1 MNSEAAAAARMQ
13 PSQTVILV
21 PRTEM
26 SIRRF
31 HGDGPAREIEEF
43 LQNVERA
50 WKSQHMVHPEEKCD
64 FLFAHL
70 GEAVKAELRC
80 HPQTTRACPDA
91 LVQILRSTYGERRSI
106 NCLIGELFRI
116 SQHQYESVRAYS
128 HRLLQAFEALTDRQR
143 ALSETPFSKSILR
156 DQFVENLSDRILR
169 RDLRERLLDRPETEF
184 LALRDMAIRWAQDED
199 VAPQVNV
206 TCREIKIEGQLAAL
220 SKQVEELAAQIVR
233 LQFSGPQNYSCP
245 HCNNHQ
251 PDHISSNV
259 RQISSQPGRQPNRT
273 LHHKRP
279 TTKNRKCYTCG
290 KPGHLARNCRLQN
303 RFQGQRKKPGNRAH
317 QQHPS
322 RSNCSNCGSRDHFTR
337 ACPDV
342 AAAVNHVQVAS
353 VEQPQA
359 VQLQPAPKPT
369 ELSVEV
375 PQNPRRSNTVPDSLV
390 RRNQPAVAEMM
401 SIHSEVASPDTSSNH
416 AEGGRETNPFLQFHP
431 VQPESTLLSHEVP
444 ELQKKR
450 NDLLNIGC
458 RVLVEQRVRGQG
470 RMFMQYEPSCFIIT
484 AVPKYASGWYMVE
497 AEDGSTYRYVR
508 EEEMKFVSSPY

>member
-1 MNSEAAAAARMQ
+1 MAMVQ
-13 PSQTVILV
+13 PEKLKSFFKMLRELGSLNTWCIQ
-21 PRTEM
+21 
-26 SIRRF
+26 RR
-31 HGDGPAREIEEF
+31 
-43 LQNVERA
+43 N
-50 WKSQHMVHPEEKCD
+50 
-64 FLFAHL
+64 
-70 GEAVKAELRC
+70 VKAELRC
-80 HPQTTRACPDA
+80 QPQTKKARPEA
-91 LVQILRSTYGERRSI
+91 LMRGLRSTYGERRSV
-106 NCLIGELFRI
+106 NCLIGQLFRI
-116 SQHQYESVRAYS
+116 SQHQYESVRTYS
-128 HRLLQAFEALTDRQR
+128 HRLFQAFEALTDRQR

-220 SKQVEELAAQIVR
+220 SKQVEELAAQIVL
-233 LQFSGPQNYSCP
+233 LQLSGPQNYSCP

-279 TTKNRKCYTCG
+279 ATKNRKCYTCG

-303 RFQGQRKKPGNRAH
+303 RFQGQRKKPGKQAH

-322 RSNCSNCGSRDHFTR
+322 RSNCSNRGSQDHFTR

-342 AAAVNHVQVAS
+342 TAALNHVQVAS

-390 RRNQPAVAEMM
+390 RRSQPAVAEMM
-401 SIHSEVASPDTSSNH
+401 SIHTEVASSDTSGNH
-416 AEGGRETNPFLQFHP
+416 AEG
-431 VQPESTLLSHEVP
+431 
-444 ELQKKR
+444 
-450 NDLLNIGC
+450 
-458 RVLVEQRVRGQG
+458 
-470 RMFMQYEPSCFIIT
+470 
-484 AVPKYASGWYMVE
+484 
-497 AEDGSTYRYVR
+497 
-508 EEEMKFVSSPY
+508 

>member
-1 MNSEAAAAARMQ
+1 MSRMSDTEA
-13 PSQTVILV
+13 VLV
-21 PRTEM
+21 RGQG
-26 SIRRF
+26 F
-31 HGDGPAREIEEF
+31 DREI
-43 LQNVERA
+43 
-50 WKSQHMVHPEEKCD
+50 
-64 FLFAHL
+64 
-70 GEAVKAELRC
+70 
-80 HPQTTRACPDA
+80 
-91 LVQILRSTYGERRSI
+91 
-106 NCLIGELFRI
+106 
-116 SQHQYESVRAYS
+116 
-128 HRLLQAFEALTDRQR
+128 
-143 ALSETPFSKSILR
+143 
-156 DQFVENLSDRILR
+156 
-169 RDLRERLLDRPETEF
+169 
-184 LALRDMAIRWAQDED
+184 
-199 VAPQVNV
+199 
-206 TCREIKIEGQLAAL
+206 
-220 SKQVEELAAQIVR
+220 
-233 LQFSGPQNYSCP
+233 
-245 HCNNHQ
+245 
-251 PDHISSNV
+251 
-259 RQISSQPGRQPNRT
+259 
-273 LHHKRP
+273 
-279 TTKNRKCYTCG
+279 
-290 KPGHLARNCRLQN
+290 PGHLARNCRLQN
-303 RFQGQRKKPGNRAH
+303 RFQCQRKKSGNRAH

-342 AAAVNHVQVAS
+342 TAAVNHVRVAS

-369 ELSVEV
+369 ELLVEV
-375 PQNPRRSNTVPDSLV
+375 PQNPRRSNTAPDSIV

-401 SIHSEVASPDTSSNH
+401 SIHSEVASPDTFSSH